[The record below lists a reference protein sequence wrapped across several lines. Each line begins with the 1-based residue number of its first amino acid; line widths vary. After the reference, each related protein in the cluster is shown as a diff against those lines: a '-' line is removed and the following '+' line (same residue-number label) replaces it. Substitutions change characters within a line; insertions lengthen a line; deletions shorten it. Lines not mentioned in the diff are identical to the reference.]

1 MNKVDV
7 IIGLQ
12 YGDEAK
18 AKCAY
23 SILKQNKD
31 YYNYVVRFNG
41 GPNAGHTIYYE
52 GRKFVTHQIPVGVFF
67 DKKSII
73 GPCSVVDYD
82 KLNKEA
88 DELSK
93 FLDKDISN
101 LILIDKRA
109 HIITKKHIEMDS
121 DGSLIGST
129 KSGIAY
135 AYGDKHLRTGI
146 RYDDWPLLK
155 TDFERIDIYEYLYNK
170 NDNFLFEGAQ
180 GWGLDIDFGDY
191 PYVTSSHCGIAGVI
205 ASGVNHKMIRNVFGI
220 AKIYETYVGNK
231 EFQPKENTELYKFQ
245 EVGQEIGATTGRVRQ
260 CNYLNLDKLIP
271 VIKINGVTDIIF
283 NKVDVLEKVNIFK
296 LIYKKEI
303 VMFDNFLEMK
313 YFINNKL
320 IDEIPHFISITY
332 SGNPNEI

>member
-12 YGDEAK
+12 HGDEAK

-23 SILKQNKD
+23 SICKENRD
-31 YYNYVVRFNG
+31 YYNFVVRYNG
-41 GPNAGHTIYYE
+41 GPNAGHTIYHE

-67 DKKSII
+67 DIHSII
-73 GPCSVVDYD
+73 GPCSVVDIE
-82 KLNKEA
+82 KLLKEVK
-88 DELSK
+88 ELSD
-93 FLDKDISN
+93 FLGKDITN

-109 HIITKKHIEMDS
+109 HLITKKHIELDS
-121 DGSLIGST
+121 DGSTIGST

-135 AYGDKHLRTGI
+135 AYGDKYLRKGK
-146 RYDDWPLLK
+146 RY
-155 TDFERIDIYEYLYNK
+155 ESSIYGFLCVDTYELFHEQK
-170 NDNFLFEGAQ
+170 NNFLFEGAQ

-205 ASGVNHKMIRNVFGI
+205 ASGINHHMIGNVYGI

-231 EFQPKENTELYKFQ
+231 EFQPKENTELHKFQ

-260 CNYLNLDKLIP
+260 CNYLNLDTLIP
-271 VIKINGVTDIIF
+271 AIRINGVTNIIF
-283 NKVDVLEKVNIFK
+283 NKVDVVQELNIFK

-303 VMFDNFLEMK
+303 KIFKNLYEMK
-313 YFINNKL
+313 FFINDAL
-320 IDEIPHFISITY
+320 MSEIPHFVQIIY
-332 SGNPNEI
+332 SGNPYQI